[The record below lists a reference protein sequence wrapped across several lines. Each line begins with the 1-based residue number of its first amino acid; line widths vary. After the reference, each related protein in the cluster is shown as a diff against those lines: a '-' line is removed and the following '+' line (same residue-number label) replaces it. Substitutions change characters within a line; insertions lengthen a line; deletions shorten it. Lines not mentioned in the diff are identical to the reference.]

1 MDRGRGGGG
10 FRGGGGGFRGRGG
23 CGGFR
28 GRGGGGG
35 GRFQKS
41 GPDDPRI
48 SSEVQIFVE
57 GLPKNAK
64 VPELVQYFSTVGE
77 IKVDRMSK
85 QPRVHLYKDKQ
96 TGEPLGE
103 ATITYR
109 ESGTQKT
116 ALQTYNNQMYQGQP
130 IRVSPSIVKPHMAKP
145 PPPGSGGG
153 GRGRG
158 RGGGRGGGGGF
169 RGRGG
174 DRGRGGFGGG
184 GN

>member
-28 GRGGGGG
+28 GRGGGGRGGGGG

-64 VPELVQYFSTVGE
+64 A
-77 IKVDRMSK
+77 R
-85 QPRVHLYKDKQ
+85 
-96 TGEPLGE
+96 
-103 ATITYR
+103 TIII
-109 ESGTQKT
+109 
-116 ALQTYNNQMYQGQP
+116 NN
-130 IRVSPSIVKPHMAKP
+130 
-145 PPPGSGGG
+145 
-153 GRGRG
+153 
-158 RGGGRGGGGGF
+158 
-169 RGRGG
+169 
-174 DRGRGGFGGG
+174 
-184 GN
+184 